1 VGNYEYLRKLIMSI
15 KYVLTNVKRKCI
27 MEFEWDNNKNAANI
41 MKHGVSFEA
50 AKEVFYDPLRVDTYD
65 LKNSISEDRWKV
77 LGLSD
82 WVLLLVCCTER
93 NGVIR
98 IISARK
104 ATKKEM
110 EEYYNGYCTSI
121 NFWS

>member
-1 VGNYEYLRKLIMSI
+1 
-15 KYVLTNVKRKCI
+15 
-27 MEFEWDNNKNAANI
+27 MEFEWDDRKNAVNI
-41 MKHGVSFEA
+41 LKHGVSFET
-50 AKEVFYDPLRVDTYD
+50 AKEVFYDPLRVDIYD
-65 LKNSISEDRWKV
+65 RKNSKSEDRWKAF
-77 LGLSD
+77 GLSD
-82 WVLLLVCCTER
+82 WVLLMVCYTER

-104 ATKKEM
+104 ATKKEE